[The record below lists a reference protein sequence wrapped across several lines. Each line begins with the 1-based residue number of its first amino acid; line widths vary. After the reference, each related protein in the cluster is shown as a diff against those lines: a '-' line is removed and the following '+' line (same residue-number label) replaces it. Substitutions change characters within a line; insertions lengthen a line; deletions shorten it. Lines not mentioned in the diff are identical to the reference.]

1 MQRVTPGVCDS
12 FEPVEKTLKE
22 TLVPALFEGLR
33 EGVPEQG
40 VTCLPVK
47 QVGLALPDPSQT
59 APENWTVSCFITGHL
74 VTAIRGQVEFR
85 TADQSSC
92 LQKGPMAVR
101 RRGQRQAD
109 DPCSGVV

>member
-40 VTCLPVK
+40 SPLLILSRARERISRDRK
-47 QVGLALPDPSQT
+47 S
-59 APENWTVSCFITGHL
+59 
-74 VTAIRGQVEFR
+74 
-85 TADQSSC
+85 
-92 LQKGPMAVR
+92 
-101 RRGQRQAD
+101 
-109 DPCSGVV
+109 VV